1 MKDKLD
7 RIQDQVN
14 TLVNWVSDMKTI
26 VENPYSNGLNIQ
38 RVLEDLGGFSVNLT
52 RAIHELQEMVVDGEE
67 EKQVQPEILEESASE

>member
-7 RIQDQVN
+7 RVQDQVN

-38 RVLEDLGGFSVNLT
+38 RVLEDLGGFSANLT